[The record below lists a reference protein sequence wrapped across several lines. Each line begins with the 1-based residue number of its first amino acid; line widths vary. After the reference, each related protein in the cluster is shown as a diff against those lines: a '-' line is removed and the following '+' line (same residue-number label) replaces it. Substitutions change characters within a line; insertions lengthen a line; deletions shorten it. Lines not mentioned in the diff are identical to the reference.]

1 MPEGILLPGQL
12 PKTPDPVHRPENDLD
27 IELLQKVSR
36 KDESA
41 LAELF
46 ERFKGRVLN
55 LAYRYMGSRDDA
67 ELVAQDVFLKV
78 WQNADKFRG
87 AAQVWTW
94 IYRITVNLCLT
105 RKSRKELPTGYLD
118 DKVPASEAHQPVEA
132 LERRETEG
140 LVQRMLETLPPEQR
154 MAIVLAE
161 YEQLSY
167 EEIGRTMNKTPRAVA
182 TILFRARDNL
192 RRRLSPFQKRG
203 LI

>member
-1 MPEGILLPGQL
+1 MPEGTLP
-12 PKTPDPVHRPENDLD
+12 PDQQAPDLRPRSDNDLD
-27 IELLQKVSR
+27 VELLRRVSR

-78 WQNADKFRG
+78 WQHAEKFRG
-87 AAQVWTW
+87 SALVWTW

-105 RKSRKELPTGYLD
+105 RKSRKQLPTAYLD

-132 LERRETEG
+132 FERRETEG

-167 EEIGRTMNKTPRAVA
+167 DEIGLTMNKTPRAVA

-192 RRRLSPFQKRG
+192 RRRLTPFQKRG

>member
-1 MPEGILLPGQL
+1 MPEGTLP
-12 PKTPDPVHRPENDLD
+12 PDQQAADPRLRSDNDLD
-27 IELLQKVSR
+27 IELLRRASR

-78 WQNADKFRG
+78 WHNAEKFRG
-87 AAQVWTW
+87 SAQVWTW

-105 RKSRKELPTGYLD
+105 RKSRKQLPTAYLD
-118 DKVPASEAHQPVEA
+118 DTVPADETHQPVEA
-132 LERRETEG
+132 FERRETEG

-167 EEIGRTMNKTPRAVA
+167 NEIGRTMNKTPRAVA
-182 TILFRARDNL
+182 TILFRARDSL
-192 RRRLSPFQKRG
+192 RRRLTPFQKRG